1 MGADILKRVAA
12 VWRSACAE
20 SEEEFYMVFRE
31 SADAGSSRSGGM
43 HVRLETPGPDAGK
56 PPAHQGQAAFRPG
69 H

>member
-43 HVRLETPGPDAGK
+43 HVRLETPGPDA
-56 PPAHQGQAAFRPG
+56 
-69 H
+69 